1 MMQNLFAAHPIVFL
15 LLALALGAYAG
26 MTLMACLV
34 AAGRA
39 DRADRALERDAGRID
54 VPNCCAYGHNF
65 NCNQGDDCPLRA
77 QDGAA

>member
-1 MMQNLFAAHPIVFL
+1 MMETTASLSVAHPIVFL
-15 LLALALGAYAG
+15 LLALAIGAYAG

-39 DRADRALERDAGRID
+39 DRALERDAAHID

-65 NCNQGDDCPLRA
+65 DCNQGDDCPLRVR
-77 QDGAA
+77 G